1 MGVERSGLQ
10 NRYSVCGT
18 MVHVMVFST
27 YKVEPDTVMRH
38 CARYG
43 GQNGREVRRRKPKR
57 RQESRY

>member
-38 CARYG
+38 CARCGPEWKG
-43 GQNGREVRRRKPKR
+43 GPQKKAKKTARK
-57 RQESRY
+57 